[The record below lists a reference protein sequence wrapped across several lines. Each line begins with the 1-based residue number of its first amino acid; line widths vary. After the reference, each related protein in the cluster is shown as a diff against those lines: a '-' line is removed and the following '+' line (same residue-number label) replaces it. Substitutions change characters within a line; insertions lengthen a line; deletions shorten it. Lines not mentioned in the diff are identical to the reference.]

1 MVTAT
6 LPLLALL
13 VPTLLGDSPGCQF
26 LCGDGFTC
34 LASHQVCDNY
44 YDCPSHP
51 AGEGG
56 EDEEVCNNGEDRD
69 DEEEGKEENTL
80 EAGGALGLRADIS
93 TLCLDSQAQL
103 VADPND
109 CHTFYHCDE
118 LSPQKQSCGD
128 LMFNTIRMTCDWPR
142 SVMQIRPEC
151 RDPDSFKFRLGPR
164 SWDSR
169 RTHRML
175 NWLGGGR
182 AIARVRVPRPQLR
195 QQQYPRY
202 QQPAPVFR
210 PNSVQVVDQQRR
222 RLVDDR
228 PRVVMP
234 SRLAVPET
242 PIAGAHLVVP
252 EPPIGSQVYAPE
264 APRPHVVRLDL
275 DNSVEEHHYQAEVEP
290 VQQTPLV
297 HHQSPPATVVQAQAP
312 PRMIHR
318 APIINRGPPVE
329 HRAVVKLHSP
339 EAPRPHVVRLEQRRR
354 VQPIVR
360 VEQAP
365 VVRVEQA
372 PVVRV
377 EHRVEQGPLVR
388 VEQAPVRVH
397 SNPRFQPSSP
407 EVKPSAEDLTFLIS
421 QQITQSIRNRIP
433 TILSNLQAKQSKQT
447 KVVQPAVSRV
457 THTVTSTSS
466 QVSSSTAKEAGPSHH
481 YVQNSIV
488 GHQQRTKK
496 GENEDIEEKIE
507 IEKRVDEE
515 KMKMEME
522 RQRLMESDE
531 DIILPQ
537 PAPMLVED
545 TREHKP
551 VWTVTRQRPKQTTS
565 ARPPAPR
572 KTKTQEGEQVQPKVV
587 KKVCW
592 IGGGRSALTCKQV
605 RRKLVGEDAANTQT
619 GRRRIQS
626 MRQKTGSKPAEK
638 KQKSRMLLHAD
649 PQNELEKEFSFELA
663 NRVEEEKEEE
673 RRAIT
678 LKEAFDRTIN
688 KLSKEVEEEEVE
700 DLENMDA
707 DRLRSMS
714 EEYSDTLTKLLD
726 QLEDTERQY
735 IDSSDL
741 RQGDY

>member
-1 MVTAT
+1 MGSRVGGKQRSSRGKMVTAT

-13 VPTLLGDSPGCQF
+13 VPTLLGDSPACQF

-51 AGEGG
+51 AGQGG
-56 EDEEVCNNGEDRD
+56 EDEEVCANRD
-69 DEEEGKEENTL
+69 NVEEATEENTL

-93 TLCLDSQAQL
+93 NLCLDSQAQL

-118 LSPQKQSCGD
+118 LTPQKQSCGD
-128 LMFNTIRMTCDWPR
+128 LIFNTIRMTCDWPR

-195 QQQYPRY
+195 QQQQYPRY

-222 RLVDDR
+222 RLADNR

-242 PIAGAHLVVP
+242 PIAGSPVVVP
-252 EPPIGSQVYAPE
+252 EPPITSQAYAPE

-275 DNSVEEHHYQAEVEP
+275 NNNVEEHHYQVEVEP
-290 VQQTPLV
+290 VQEVPLV
-297 HHQSPPATVVQAQAP
+297 HHQSPPATILQAQAP
-312 PRMIHR
+312 PRLIHR

-329 HRAVVKLHSP
+329 HRAVVKLQSP

-354 VQPIVR
+354 VQPVVR

-377 EHRVEQGPLVR
+377 EHHVEQAPLVR

-397 SNPRFQPSSP
+397 STPRFQPSSL

-447 KVVQPAVSRV
+447 KAVQPSVS
-457 THTVTSTSS
+457 TVTSTSS
-466 QVSSSTAKEAGPSHH
+466 QVSSSAAKEGPSHH

-488 GHQQRTKK
+488 GQQQRTKK
-496 GENEDIEEKIE
+496 GENKDIPEKM
-507 IEKRVDEE
+507 EKVDEEE

-522 RQRLMESDE
+522 RQKVMEGE
-531 DIILPQ
+531 DVILP
-537 PAPMLVED
+537 
-545 TREHKP
+545 
-551 VWTVTRQRPKQTTS
+551 
-565 ARPPAPR
+565 
-572 KTKTQEGEQVQPKVV
+572 
-587 KKVCW
+587 
-592 IGGGRSALTCKQV
+592 
-605 RRKLVGEDAANTQT
+605 
-619 GRRRIQS
+619 
-626 MRQKTGSKPAEK
+626 
-638 KQKSRMLLHAD
+638 
-649 PQNELEKEFSFELA
+649 
-663 NRVEEEKEEE
+663 
-673 RRAIT
+673 
-678 LKEAFDRTIN
+678 
-688 KLSKEVEEEEVE
+688 
-700 DLENMDA
+700 
-707 DRLRSMS
+707 
-714 EEYSDTLTKLLD
+714 
-726 QLEDTERQY
+726 
-735 IDSSDL
+735 
-741 RQGDY
+741 

>member
-1 MVTAT
+1 MGVEGGQASRGAVEAGKMVTAT

-13 VPTLLGDSPGCQF
+13 VPTLLGDSPACQF

-51 AGEGG
+51 AGQGG
-56 EDEEVCNNGEDRD
+56 EDEEVCANRD
-69 DEEEGKEENTL
+69 NDEEEIEENTL
-80 EAGGALGLRADIS
+80 EGGGALGLRADIS
-93 TLCLDSQAQL
+93 NLCLDSQAQL

-118 LSPQKQSCGD
+118 LTPQKQSCGD

-175 NWLGGGR
+175 NWLGSGR
-182 AIARVRVPRPQLR
+182 AIARVRILRPQLR

-210 PNSVQVVDQQRR
+210 PHSVQVVDQQRR
-222 RLVDDR
+222 RLVDEK

-234 SRLAVPET
+234 PRLAVPET
-242 PIAGAHLVVP
+242 PM
-252 EPPIGSQVYAPE
+252 VYASVAPE
-264 APRPHVVRLDL
+264 APRPHVVKLDL
-275 DNSVEEHHYQAEVEP
+275 DNDIEEHHYQVEAKP

-297 HHQSPPATVVQAQAP
+297 VQHQNLPATVVKTQN
-312 PRMIHR
+312 PRLIHR
-318 APIINRGPPVE
+318 TPIVNRGPPIE
-329 HRAVVKLHSP
+329 HTASAVVHRP

-354 VQPIVR
+354 PVVRVEQAPLVR

-377 EHRVEQGPLVR
+377 EQAPLVR

-397 SNPRFQPSSP
+397 SPPRFQPSSLQ
-407 EVKPSAEDLTFLIS
+407 VKPSAEDLTFLIS

-447 KVVQPAVSRV
+447 KAVQPSVSRV

-466 QVSSSTAKEAGPSHH
+466 QVSSPAAKEGPSHH

-488 GHQQRTKK
+488 GQQQRTKK
-496 GENEDIEEKIE
+496 GENKDIPEKM
-507 IEKRVDEE
+507 EKVDEEE

-522 RQRLMESDE
+522 RQKVMEGE
-531 DIILPQ
+531 DVILPQ

-545 TREHKP
+545 KREHKP
-551 VWTVTRQRPKQTTS
+551 VWTVTRQRPKQTTVK
-565 ARPPAPR
+565 PPR
-572 KTKTQEGEQVQPKVV
+572 KTKIQGSQVQPKVV

-605 RRKLVGEDAANTQT
+605 RRKLIGEDGNTQT

-626 MRQKTGSKPAEK
+626 LRQKTESKPAEK
-638 KQKSRMLLHAD
+638 KQKNRMLLHVD
-649 PQNELEKEFSFELA
+649 PQNENELEKEFSFELA
-663 NRVEEEKEEE
+663 NRMEEVEDEEE

-688 KLSKEVEEEEVE
+688 KLGKEEEEME

-714 EEYSDTLTKLLD
+714 EEYSDTLTRLLD

-741 RQGDY
+741 RQGDV

>member
-1 MVTAT
+1 MGVEGGQASRGAVEAGKMGTAT

-13 VPTLLGDSPGCQF
+13 VPTLLGDSPACQF

-51 AGEGG
+51 AGQGG
-56 EDEEVCNNGEDRD
+56 EDEEVCANRD
-69 DEEEGKEENTL
+69 NDEEEIEENTL
-80 EAGGALGLRADIS
+80 EGGGALGLRVDIS
-93 TLCLDSQAQL
+93 NLCLDSQAQL

-118 LSPQKQSCGD
+118 LTPQKQSCGD

-175 NWLGGGR
+175 NWLGSGR
-182 AIARVRVPRPQLR
+182 AIARVRIPRPQLR
-195 QQQYPRY
+195 QQQQYPRY

-210 PNSVQVVDQQRR
+210 PHSVQVVDQQRR
-222 RLVDDR
+222 RLVDKT

-234 SRLAVPET
+234 PRLAVPET
-242 PIAGAHLVVP
+242 PM
-252 EPPIGSQVYAPE
+252 VYASVAPE
-264 APRPHVVRLDL
+264 APRPHVVKLDL
-275 DNSVEEHHYQAEVEP
+275 DNDIEEHHYQVEVKP

-297 HHQSPPATVVQAQAP
+297 VQHQNPPATVVKTQN
-312 PRMIHR
+312 PRLIHR
-318 APIINRGPPVE
+318 TPIVNRGPPIE
-329 HRAVVKLHSP
+329 HTAPAVVHRP

-354 VQPIVR
+354 
-360 VEQAP
+360 P

-372 PVVRV
+372 PLVRV
-377 EHRVEQGPLVR
+377 EQAPLVR

-397 SNPRFQPSSP
+397 STPRFQPSSLQ
-407 EVKPSAEDLTFLIS
+407 VKPSAEDLTFLIS

-447 KVVQPAVSRV
+447 KAVQPSVSRV

-466 QVSSSTAKEAGPSHH
+466 QVSSSAAKEGPSHH

-488 GHQQRTKK
+488 GQQQRTKK
-496 GENEDIEEKIE
+496 GENKDIPEKM
-507 IEKRVDEE
+507 EKVDEEE

-522 RQRLMESDE
+522 RQKVMEGE
-531 DIILPQ
+531 DVILPQ

-551 VWTVTRQRPKQTTS
+551 VWTVTRQRPKQTTVK
-565 ARPPAPR
+565 PPR
-572 KTKTQEGEQVQPKVV
+572 KTKIQGSQVQPKVV

-592 IGGGRSALTCKQV
+592 IGGGRSALTCSQESLRPSSPPSV
-605 RRKLVGEDAANTQT
+605 RQTLFGSPLALLLLLLALLPTLQGVLCPASRGQAAD
-619 GRRRIQS
+619 
-626 MRQKTGSKPAEK
+626 
-638 KQKSRMLLHAD
+638 LLI
-649 PQNELEKEFSFELA
+649 
-663 NRVEEEKEEE
+663 
-673 RRAIT
+673 RA
-678 LKEAFDRTIN
+678 A
-688 KLSKEVEEEEVE
+688 LS
-700 DLENMDA
+700 A
-707 DRLRSMS
+707 
-714 EEYSDTLTKLLD
+714 
-726 QLEDTERQY
+726 Q
-735 IDSSDL
+735 
-741 RQGDY
+741 

>member
-1 MVTAT
+1 M
-6 LPLLALL
+6 PAL
-13 VPTLLGDSPGCQF
+13 
-26 LCGDGFTC
+26 
-34 LASHQVCDNY
+34 H
-44 YDCPSHP
+44 
-51 AGEGG
+51 
-56 EDEEVCNNGEDRD
+56 
-69 DEEEGKEENTL
+69 
-80 EAGGALGLRADIS
+80 
-93 TLCLDSQAQL
+93 
-103 VADPND
+103 
-109 CHTFYHCDE
+109 
-118 LSPQKQSCGD
+118 
-128 LMFNTIRMTCDWPR
+128 
-142 SVMQIRPEC
+142 
-151 RDPDSFKFRLGPR
+151 
-164 SWDSR
+164 
-169 RTHRML
+169 
-175 NWLGGGR
+175 
-182 AIARVRVPRPQLR
+182 
-195 QQQYPRY
+195 
-202 QQPAPVFR
+202 
-210 PNSVQVVDQQRR
+210 QVVDQQRR
-222 RLVDDR
+222 RLADNR

-242 PIAGAHLVVP
+242 PIVGSPVVVP
-252 EPPIGSQVYAPE
+252 EPPITSQAYAPE

-275 DNSVEEHHYQAEVEP
+275 NNNVEEHHYQAEMEP
-290 VQQTPLV
+290 VQEVPLV

-312 PRMIHR
+312 QRIIHR

-354 VQPIVR
+354 VQPVVR

-377 EHRVEQGPLVR
+377 EQHVEQAPLVR

-397 SNPRFQPSSP
+397 STPRFQPSSL

-447 KVVQPAVSRV
+447 KVVQPPVSRV

-466 QVSSSTAKEAGPSHH
+466 QVSSSGGKEAGPSHH

-488 GHQQRTKK
+488 GQQQRTKNE
-496 GENEDIEEKIE
+496 ENEDIEEKMA
-507 IEKRVDEE
+507 IEKNVDEE

-565 ARPPAPR
+565 ARPPAPG
-572 KTKTQEGEQVQPKVV
+572 KTKTQEGKQVQPKVV

-605 RRKLVGEDAANTQT
+605 RRKLIGEDANTQT

-626 MRQKTGSKPAEK
+626 MRQKTESKPAEK

-663 NRVEEEKEEE
+663 NRVEEENSEE

-688 KLSKEVEEEEVE
+688 KLNKEVEEEDME

-707 DRLRSMS
+707 DRFLRIKSYCS
-714 EEYSDTLTKLLD
+714 SIKCYAGYEACLKSTLTLSPSCWTNLRILRGDQSSSSSSQLLI
-726 QLEDTERQY
+726 LMITFIFILRQY